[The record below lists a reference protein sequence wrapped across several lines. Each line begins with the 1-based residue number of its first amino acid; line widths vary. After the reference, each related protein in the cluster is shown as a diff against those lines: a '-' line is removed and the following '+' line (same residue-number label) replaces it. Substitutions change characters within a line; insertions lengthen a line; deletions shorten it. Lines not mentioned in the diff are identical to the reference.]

1 MSKIADKFWDAVG
14 DMQQMDIE
22 DALILKEEMIQ
33 AITTIEMM
41 EGAVYEAEMMDNE
54 TEVESS
60 NKLKRGDEIKEFYYV
75 GETRGGCPKIER
87 RAIGIKGITLIEVS
101 NVGNSYENDK
111 HLSKVRAT
119 GVKEDGKTQYKL
131 FFTNVFTEVTDALI
145 TQYNNACK
153 KHRTLMGQF
162 ANQVA
167 TGLTA
172 HATLMEDTYKWLL
185 KKRDRN
191 SK

>member
-14 DMQQMDIE
+14 DMQQMDIK

-33 AITTIEMM
+33 AINIIDSMDCKNIE
-41 EGAVYEAEMMDNE
+41 
-54 TEVESS
+54 TP
-60 NKLKRGDEIKEFYYV
+60 KRGDEIKEFYYV

-101 NVGNSYENDK
+101 NVGNSYENNK